1 MSFRLDNFWPFGSF
15 QCTQLGSDPALTKA
29 NGSFAI
35 NLIGV
40 GKNLSQ
46 AVPIRAV
53 DYFAQIK
60 VSALVCFFFSFLL
73 IAMFFIII
81 CIIYF
86 QYYLTEF
93 KYAVHCM
100 NRYLERKLAPKSL
113 YCK

>member
-60 VSALVCFFFSFLL
+60 VSALVWFFFFFSSHCYVFH
-73 IAMFFIII
+73 
-81 CIIYF
+81 
-86 QYYLTEF
+86 YYLYNIF
-93 KYAVHCM
+93 SV
-100 NRYLERKLAPKSL
+100 LFD
-113 YCK
+113 